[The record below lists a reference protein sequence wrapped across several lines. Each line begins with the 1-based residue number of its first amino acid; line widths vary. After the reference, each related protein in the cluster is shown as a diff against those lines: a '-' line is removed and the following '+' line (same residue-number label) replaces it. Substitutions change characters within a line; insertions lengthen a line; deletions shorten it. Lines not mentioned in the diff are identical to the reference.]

1 MGTDPRWLVSHSPAG
16 VSPSVS
22 TDQPREAR
30 CRSTVAPIPALRA
43 FADGFGGGL
52 AGGLLYCLVLASFHP
67 AELERA
73 WLRVLALSL
82 VFGGFEIWRVT
93 GHRTLKSATTFMLW
107 TLVATL
113 LLLLALE
120 SVISSADTSSRQEN
134 PASLQS
140 KPPRTVLII

>member
-1 MGTDPRWLVSHSPAG
+1 MGTDRRWFVSHTQAG

-22 TDQPREAR
+22 THPPREAPR
-30 CRSTVAPIPALRA
+30 RSTVLSVPALRA

-93 GHRTLKSATTFMLW
+93 RNRTLRNATTYMLW
-107 TLVATL
+107 TVVAGL

-120 SVISSADTSSRQEN
+120 SVISSADTSRQEN
-134 PASLQS
+134 PASFQS
-140 KPPRTVLII
+140 KPPRTMLII